1 MAVNNSSLRIWSKP
15 NTNFMNTLNKLS
27 FIGLF
32 AVALSLISCN
42 KESPESVMSETE
54 IASTGLTI
62 SQAEELANL
71 FAPLLDSNVKPDVET
86 RTASS
91 DSPKILDYIDVYVE
105 NGDTLMYALN
115 YANNAGYII
124 VGADNLAF
132 PILSHSSH
140 GTFNFNAI
148 DENSPVNDFL
158 EAYKETIRKGIA
170 TSDTSSEF
178 YDNWKDL
185 GKEGYEYEIEISP
198 IEDIVETRG
207 RREYSSGKPTI
218 YPFTGEEL
226 DYWCQ
231 EGGYNYYAENNACI
245 GCPAIAIGMLM
256 YDTSQ
261 RILGNS
267 TPTSP
272 SFSYYYDAFDLR
284 SETTG
289 TDTALKLRQIAD
301 AIPNYDWGE
310 SAGAESG
317 ALPADI
323 VTGLRNLGY
332 VSATMV
338 DYNFETLYSN
348 LTFKGYNYFGEE
360 TDFSRGVLLGAYATY
375 GNGGHIWFCDG
386 YYEQAYT
393 VTKKFLGITIKKW
406 NEYDDRLYMNWGW
419 GPNQGNGW
427 YCATDDGYWSS
438 LDYGD
443 LYLKRLPK
451 MYINLS
457 RYEMPENN

>member
-1 MAVNNSSLRIWSKP
+1 
-15 NTNFMNTLNKLS
+15 MNTLKKLS

-32 AVALSLISCN
+32 AAALGLISCN
-42 KESPESVMSETE
+42 KENPDPVMSETE
-54 IASTGLTI
+54 MASTGLTI

-105 NGDTLMYALN
+105 NDDTLMYALN
-115 YANNAGYII
+115 YANNAGYIV

-158 EAYKETIRKGIA
+158 EVYKETIRKGIA

-185 GKEGYEYEIEISP
+185 GKEGYEYEIKISP

-207 RREYSSGKPTI
+207 RREDSSGKTTI
-218 YPFTGEEL
+218 YPLTGEEL

-301 AIPNYDWGE
+301 AIPDYDWGE
-310 SAGAESG
+310 SVGAESG

-332 VSATMV
+332 VNATMV

-348 LTFKGYNYFGEE
+348 LTFKGYNCFGEE

-393 VTKKFLGITIKKW
+393 VTKKFLGITIKTWK
-406 NEYDDRLYMNWGW
+406 EYDDRLYMNWGW
-419 GPNQGNGW
+419 GPDQGNGW

-438 LDYGD
+438 LDYGN

-457 RYEMPENN
+457 RYEMPSNN

>member
-1 MAVNNSSLRIWSKP
+1 
-15 NTNFMNTLNKLS
+15 MNTLNKLS

-32 AVALSLISCN
+32 AVALSLTSCN
-42 KESPESVMSETE
+42 KEGQEPVVPETDV
-54 IASTGLTI
+54 ASNGLTI

-91 DSPKILDYIDVYVE
+91 NFPKTLDYIDVYVE

-115 YANNAGYII
+115 YANNAGYIV
-124 VGADNLAF
+124 VGANNLAF

-140 GTFNFNAI
+140 GAFNFDAI
-148 DENSPVNDFL
+148 NEHSPVNNFL
-158 EAYKETIRKGIA
+158 EAYKETIRTGVTA
-170 TSDTSSEF
+170 SDTSSEF

-185 GKEGYEYEIEISP
+185 GKEGYEYEIEICP
-198 IEDIVETRG
+198 MDELVETRG
-207 RREYSSGKPTI
+207 RREESSGKPTI
-218 YPFTGEEL
+218 YPLTGEEL

-231 EGGYNYYAENNACI
+231 EGGYNYYAENNARI

-272 SFSYYYDAFDLR
+272 SFSYYYDAFDIAG
-284 SETTG
+284 ETTG
-289 TDTALKLRQIAD
+289 TETALKLRQIAD
-301 AIPNYDWGE
+301 AIPDYDWGPSKDE
-310 SAGAESG
+310 ESG
-317 ALPADI
+317 ATPAEI
-323 VTGLRNLGY
+323 LTGLHNLGY
-332 VSATMV
+332 VDASIAT
-338 DYNFETLYSN
+338 YNFETLYDN
-348 LTFKGYNYFGEE
+348 LTFEGYNYFGELTE
-360 TDFSRGVLLGAYATY
+360 FTRGVLLFGYDYYY
-375 GNGGHIWFCDG
+375 GGGHIWFCDG

-419 GPNQGNGW
+419 GPDGGNGW
-427 YCATDDGYWSS
+427 YCATDSDYYWSS
-438 LDYGD
+438 LDFD
-443 LYLKRLPK
+443 SVRLKYYPQ
-451 MYINLS
+451 MFVNLHS
-457 RYEMPENN
+457 YEIPTNY

>member
-1 MAVNNSSLRIWSKP
+1 
-15 NTNFMNTLNKLS
+15 MNTLNKLS

-32 AVALSLISCN
+32 AVALGLISCN
-42 KESPESVMSETE
+42 KESPDPVMSETE
-54 IASTGLTI
+54 MASTGLTI

-332 VSATMV
+332 VNATMV

-419 GPNQGNGW
+419 GPDQGNGW
-427 YCATDDGYWSS
+427 YCATDEGYWSS

-457 RYEMPENN
+457 RYEMPANN